1 MARVKNSES
10 TLETPRSRPK
20 RMAPDDR
27 RAALLDAAVRVIQ
40 HRVLADLSFEA
51 VAEEAGVSKALPYR
65 YFDSPA
71 EIAVEIFEL
80 VIGSVDDTIE
90 QVIGSALGFDD
101 KVRITLH
108 LWSDAVESGGQ
119 LVHRILDSK
128 AVAALQPLIE
138 ERDRH
143 SVEIWA
149 DAVASEFALTPSK
162 ATFVAIMLT
171 SAATA
176 ILRYWTDNNLD
187 RNQIV
192 EDFLRAT
199 RATALALSET

>member
-1 MARVKNSES
+1 
-10 TLETPRSRPK
+10 
-20 RMAPDDR
+20 MAPDDR
-27 RAALLDAAVRVIQ
+27 RTALLDAAVRVIQ

-51 VAEEAGVSKALPYR
+51 VAEEAGVSKTLPYR

-71 EIAVEIFEL
+71 EIAVAIFEL
-80 VIGSVDDTIE
+80 VIGGIDETTDE
-90 QVIGSALGFDD
+90 VIRSSLSFDD

-108 LWSDAVESGGQ
+108 RWSDAIESGGQ

-143 SVEIWA
+143 SVAIWA
-149 DAVASEFALTPSK
+149 DALATEFSLRESNAN
-162 ATFVAIMLT
+162 FVAVMLT
-171 SAATA
+171 AAATS
-176 ILRYWTDNNLD
+176 ILRHWADNGLD
-187 RNQIV
+187 RNEII

-199 RATALALSET
+199 RATALAFRES